1 MARMEAEK
9 AQRLLGD
16 VAEDKVFWCHDG
28 RVFRNIREMGEGFA
42 AMTDETFAFHSNR
55 DKGDFSNW
63 VTEVIGDTKLARELA
78 GLGRSALDPGS
89 WSEWCNPPGLPCA
102 QSQVR

>member
-78 GLGRSALDPGS
+78 GSRTPVQAGRKVAERVEFLTAR
-89 WSEWCNPPGLPCA
+89 LA
-102 QSQVR
+102 